1 MTATSLS
8 ERCFLLLYIKIERID
23 WFLYALT
30 LCCITYSVCDCGNGY
45 FEKLELIWSISVDTF
60 NSKIFGLYQAAPW
73 AAKNLWRFRTGG
85 RPSLAE
91 QIRRRLQLMKYLQ
104 QPMDF
109 PLLSCYLLAQ
119 HPSSFAAFPA
129 PISLAS
135 FTACTLYSFS
145 YFLCSCAILY
155 TVLTLVILFLFCELE
170 VSTFLYL
177 IRSSPDA
184 VLISMILL
192 FSPPSSPRCWYPG
205 NPGTPRTGHTGTPA
219 QSSEPY

>member
-1 MTATSLS
+1 
-8 ERCFLLLYIKIERID
+8 
-23 WFLYALT
+23 
-30 LCCITYSVCDCGNGY
+30 
-45 FEKLELIWSISVDTF
+45 
-60 NSKIFGLYQAAPW
+60 
-73 AAKNLWRFRTGG
+73 
-85 RPSLAE
+85 
-91 QIRRRLQLMKYLQ
+91 MKYLQ

-177 IRSSPDA
+177 IRSYQYDSPFSSA
-184 VLISMILL
+184 FFATLLVSRESRNTTNRSYRNSSAKFRTILMTVTRYS
-192 FSPPSSPRCWYPG
+192 FHPSTSAR
-205 NPGTPRTGHTGTPA
+205 
-219 QSSEPY
+219 